1 MASSTPVGW
10 ILEVLLVVALLD
22 ARHQG
27 RYETLGDAVFIGAQR
42 ASMLVR
48 SLRGP
53 WSGLRNDRVGLD
65 KTTDR
70 LPQAKV
76 NMTVTAVNI
85 KYAR

>member
-53 WSGLRNDRVGLD
+53 WSGLWNNRVG
-65 KTTDR
+65 
-70 LPQAKV
+70 
-76 NMTVTAVNI
+76 
-85 KYAR
+85 